1 MSTKAA
7 IKPSEQRKLHTKS
20 GNRCAM
26 CKAVLVDDRNPTAAC
41 IGENAH
47 IYGEKPEAARYDA
60 SQPVDIVNSEGN
72 LIFLCCN
79 CHKKVDTDVSTYPV
93 KELLKLKEQHE
104 NWVVQQ
110 LERESAAYTF
120 VELEVLAKY
129 LAVNNVGGSS
139 NNYSVLKIDE
149 KMKKNSLE
157 SVQCLITMGLSR
169 VESIEEYINRFPDPN
184 FSSSLTNF
192 MATQYQ
198 MLKSQK
204 LDSITIFNELWNI
217 ASGKMSDF
225 NYRAAG
231 LGILVYFFEKCE
243 VFEK

>member
-1 MSTKAA
+1 MSTKVA
-7 IKPSEQRKLHTKS
+7 IKLSEQRKLHAKS

-26 CKAVLVDDRNPTAAC
+26 CKVVLVDEKNPTAAC

-47 IYGEKPEAARYDA
+47 IYGEKPDAARYDS
-60 SQPVDIVNSEGN
+60 SQPEEVVNGEGN

-79 CHKKVDTDVSTYPV
+79 CHKKIDTDVGSYPV
-93 KELLKLKEQHE
+93 IELLKLKKEHE

-110 LERESAAYTF
+110 LEIGSASYTF
-120 VELEVLAKY
+120 AELEVLAKY
-129 LAVNNVGGSS
+129 LISNNVGGHSP
-139 NNYSVLKIDE
+139 NYSILKIDE

-157 SVQCLITMGLSR
+157 SVQCFITMGLSR

-184 FSSSLTNF
+184 FSNSLTEF
-192 MATQYQ
+192 ITTKYKE
-198 MLKSQK
+198 LKADN
-204 LDSITIFNELWNI
+204 LDSVTIFNELWDI
-217 ASGKMSDF
+217 ASGRRSDF
-225 NYRAAG
+225 NYKAAG